1 MNILSI
7 NGSSRKKGNTAFAV
21 KLLSDYVSNG
31 ADRVKHIDLIDL
43 DMSVCTGCY
52 GCEPKKRCI
61 IDDGFQILFD
71 EMMKVDVIIFGT
83 PVYVA
88 KESALSSIFFER
100 CKAFLSHVEGEGREG
115 ETMYRLYRDVRRE
128 RGNVPIMPKSRLP
141 EGKTVHIVV
150 TQYQSH
156 PFESVMN
163 LCSLVFTLI
172 GADVGIKWFATEC
185 LEPSDLKKR
194 IEKDGLPG
202 DIFGAGR

>member
-21 KLLSDYVSNG
+21 ELLVNHVLNED
-31 ADRVKHIDLIDL
+31 DRLKQIDLIDL

-52 GCEPKKRCI
+52 GCEPKKRCV
-61 IDDGFQILFD
+61 IDDDFQILFD
-71 EMMKVDVIIFGT
+71 EMMIADVIVFGT

-115 ETMYRLYRDVRRE
+115 EAMYKVYRDVRRE
-128 RGNVPIMPKSRLP
+128 RGNVPVMPVSRLGS
-141 EGKTVHIVV
+141 GKVAHLVV

-163 LCSLVFTLI
+163 LCNLVFVLLRIEVKT
-172 GADVGIKWFATEC
+172 KWFATEC
-185 LEPSDLKKR
+185 LEAGDLKLK
-194 IEKDGLPG
+194 IGQAGLPVEV
-202 DIFGAGR
+202 FGTD

>member
-21 KLLSDYVSNG
+21 ELLVNHVSG
-31 ADRVKHIDLIDL
+31 EDDRLKHIDLIDL
-43 DMSVCTGCY
+43 EMSVCTGCY
-52 GCEPKKRCI
+52 GCEPKKRCV
-61 IDDGFQILFD
+61 IDDDFQIIFD
-71 EMMKVDVIIFGT
+71 EMMMADVIVFGT

-115 ETMYRLYRDVRRE
+115 ETMYKVYRDVRRKS
-128 RGNVPIMPKSRLP
+128 GNVPVMPASRLGG
-141 EGKTVHIVV
+141 GKVAHIVV

-163 LCSLVFTLI
+163 LCNLVFGLLRVEVKTR
-172 GADVGIKWFATEC
+172 WFATEC
-185 LEPSDLKKR
+185 LEAGDLKVK
-194 IEKDGLPG
+194 IEQAGLPVEVSE
-202 DIFGAGR
+202 AG